1 MVFSE
6 YHALWFRNRKDQV
19 ALNDLDQ
26 HSVDRARVWLQQ
38 VSMNAYEVELVIRD
52 LILMAAEADRRGE
65 TLRSTL
71 GDEDAFYRNLADS
84 IDRGNLLDYLTGYFG
99 TVLFGVGVVYG
110 GLMALFG
117 INQPANAGRLILSLV
132 LYTTLGTLAMLLK
145 RQFKPPLDKNHLPA
159 KILLIVLSVV
169 FLGLAVTLPFWML
182 RLPLDAFP
190 MHPTTVCLLL
200 SAVGLLLMLLR
211 VVRYNLIAARH
222 PWREKRSS

>member
-6 YHALWFRNRKDQV
+6 YHALWFRNRKDQA
-19 ALNDLDQ
+19 ALNELDQ

-117 INQPANAGRLILSLV
+117 IKQPANAGRLILSLV
-132 LYTTLGTLAMLLK
+132 LYTTLGTLGMLLK

-159 KILLIVLSVV
+159 KILLILLSVV
-169 FLGLAVTLPFWML
+169 FLGLAVTMPFWML
-182 RLPLDAFP
+182 RIPLEAFP
-190 MHPTTVCLLL
+190 MHPTSVCLLL

-211 VVRYNLIAARH
+211 VVRYNLMAARH
-222 PWREKRSS
+222 PWREKLRS

>member
-6 YHALWFRNRKDQV
+6 YHALWFRNRKDQA

-26 HSVDRARVWLQQ
+26 RSVDRARAWLQQ

-71 GDEDAFYRNLADS
+71 GDEDTFYRNLADS

-117 INQPANAGRLILSLV
+117 IKQPADAGRLVLSLV
-132 LYTTLGTLAMLLK
+132 LYTAIGTLGMLLK

-159 KILLIVLSVV
+159 KILLIGLSVV
-169 FLGLAVTLPFWML
+169 AFGLAVTMPFWIL
-182 RLPLDAFP
+182 RLPLESFP
-190 MHPTTVCLLL
+190 MNPTTVSLLL
-200 SAVGLLLMLLR
+200 AAVGLLLMLLR
-211 VVRYNLIAARH
+211 VVRYNLLAAGH
-222 PWREKRSS
+222 PWREQPHS

>member
-6 YHALWFRNRKDQV
+6 YHALCRQNQKDRA
-19 ALNDLDQ
+19 ALNDLDKN
-26 HSVDRARVWLQQ
+26 SVDRARVWLQQ
-38 VSMNAYEVELVIRD
+38 VSMNAYEVERVLRD

-71 GDEDAFYRNLADS
+71 GDEDTFYRNLADS

-99 TVLFGVGVVYG
+99 TILFGVGVVYG

-117 INQPANAGRLILSLV
+117 IKQPADAGRLMVSLV
-132 LYTTLGTLAMLLK
+132 LYTTLGTLGMLLK

-169 FLGLAVTLPFWML
+169 FLGLAITLPFWML
-182 RLPLDAFP
+182 RLPLESFP
-190 MHPTTVCLLL
+190 MQPTTVCLLL
-200 SAVGLLLMLLR
+200 AAVGLLLMLLR
-211 VVRYNLIAARH
+211 VVRYNLMATRH
-222 PWREKRSS
+222 PWREQFHS

>member
-6 YHALWFRNRKDQV
+6 YHALWFRNRKDQA
-19 ALNDLDQ
+19 ALNELDQ

-71 GDEDAFYRNLADS
+71 GDEDSFYRNLADS

-99 TVLFGVGVVYG
+99 IVLFGVGVVYG

-117 INQPANAGRLILSLV
+117 IKQPANAGRLILSLV
-132 LYTTLGTLAMLLK
+132 LYTTLGTLGMLLK

-159 KILLIVLSVV
+159 KILLILLSVV
-169 FLGLAVTLPFWML
+169 VLGLAITMPFWML
-182 RLPLDAFP
+182 RIPLEAFP
-190 MHPTTVCLLL
+190 MHPTSVCLWL

-211 VVRYNLIAARH
+211 VVRYNLMAARH
-222 PWREKRSS
+222 PWREKHRS